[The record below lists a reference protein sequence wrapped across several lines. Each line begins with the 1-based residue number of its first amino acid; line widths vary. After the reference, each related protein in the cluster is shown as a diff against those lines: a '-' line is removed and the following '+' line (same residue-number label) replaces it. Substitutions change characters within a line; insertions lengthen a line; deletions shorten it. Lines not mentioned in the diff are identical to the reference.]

1 MGLFSRKPHINSNG
15 MTDAELHA
23 SLRGDLE
30 QRERQAEADA
40 AEARQRAQKW
50 DRTVRNMTSRG
61 EDHEGR
67 DYAIRARTRAQGDLA
82 AAEIDQLTAKNE
94 RSNYRR

>member
-1 MGLFSRKPHINSNG
+1 MGIFSRKPHVNSNG

-30 QRERQAEADA
+30 RRERQAEADA
-40 AEARQRAQKW
+40 HIARQQAAKW
-50 DRTVRNMTSRG
+50 DRIVRNMTSRG

-67 DYAIRARTRAQGDLA
+67 DYAIRNRTRAQGDLA
-82 AAEIDQLTAKNE
+82 AAETEQLTAKAE

>member
-1 MGLFSRKPHINSNG
+1 MGLFSRKPHVNSNG

-23 SLRGDLE
+23 SLRNNLE

-40 AEARQRAQKW
+40 GSARQQAAKW
-50 DRTVRNMTSRG
+50 DRVVRNMTSRG

-82 AAEIDQLTAKNE
+82 AAEIDQLNAKNE